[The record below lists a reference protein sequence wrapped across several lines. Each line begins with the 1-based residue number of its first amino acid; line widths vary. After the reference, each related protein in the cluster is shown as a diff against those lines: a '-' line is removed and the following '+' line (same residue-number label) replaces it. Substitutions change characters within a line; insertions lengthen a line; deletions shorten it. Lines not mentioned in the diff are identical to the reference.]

1 MIEGGGLGIFKPEEV
16 GPTSVQYPNGVIDIL
31 VENEDEAV
39 DVSKQYLSYF
49 QGNFREWKEP
59 NVKDLRN
66 VIPENRLEVYDIH
79 EVIELIADKGSILE
93 IKAGFAKGMFTGFIR
108 VEGRPIGL
116 IGNNP
121 MYLAGAIDSDC
132 ADKASRFIQICEN
145 YKIPILSLCDTPGMM
160 VGPEVEK
167 TGLVR
172 HCCRLFLV
180 GANISVPMMTI
191 VLRKAYGLGAQAMAG
206 GSFIAPQFVVGWPT
220 AEIGAMGLEGA
231 VKLGYRKELEAEKN
245 FEKRDQ
251 LFRKLV
257 DDLYEKGKG
266 INAASLLEFDTV
278 LDPAETRKWISM
290 LIKNTKISSKLN
302 KKTNY
307 IDAW

>member
-1 MIEGGGLGIFKPEEV
+1 M
-16 GPTSVQYPNGVIDIL
+16 
-31 VENEDEAV
+31 
-39 DVSKQYLSYF
+39 
-49 QGNFREWKEP
+49 
-59 NVKDLRN
+59 
-66 VIPENRLEVYDIH
+66 
-79 EVIELIADKGSILE
+79 
-93 IKAGFAKGMFTGFIR
+93 
-108 VEGRPIGL
+108 
-116 IGNNP
+116 
-121 MYLAGAIDSDC
+121 
-132 ADKASRFIQICEN
+132 
-145 YKIPILSLCDTPGMM
+145 
-160 VGPEVEK
+160 
-167 TGLVR
+167 
-172 HCCRLFLV
+172 V

-231 VKLGYRKELEAEKN
+231 VKLGYRKELEAEEN

-251 LFRKLV
+251 LYRKLV

-290 LIKNTKISSKLN
+290 LIKNAKITSKLN

>member
-1 MIEGGGLGIFKPEEV
+1 
-16 GPTSVQYPNGVIDIL
+16 
-31 VENEDEAV
+31 
-39 DVSKQYLSYF
+39 
-49 QGNFREWKEP
+49 
-59 NVKDLRN
+59 
-66 VIPENRLEVYDIH
+66 
-79 EVIELIADKGSILE
+79 
-93 IKAGFAKGMFTGFIR
+93 
-108 VEGRPIGL
+108 
-116 IGNNP
+116 

-290 LIKNTKISSKLN
+290 LIKNTKITSKLN